1 MKEKTK
7 IYQYSHNKLTF
18 KRKAIY
24 VPRYI
29 CIYVLIINQIKKYAP
44 PIRAFVAVVFPALSK
59 PRIARV
65 ISLKN
70 KVYFILY

>member
-1 MKEKTK
+1 
-7 IYQYSHNKLTF
+7 
-18 KRKAIY
+18 
-24 VPRYI
+24 
-29 CIYVLIINQIKKYAP
+29 
-44 PIRAFVAVVFPALSK
+44 VAVVFPALSK